1 MSNHGHAPHCSGC
14 SCTPHLAVASHNRQP
29 SPPRSPLERPHRIQM
44 HCRVNKAHATT
55 QHSVRPGSTQRAH
68 GSDSGLT
75 EHGLQ
80 LHGHR
85 FVHPHHR
92 RHVVIAHSL
101 HPQRPQASQESAAT
115 PFFAFLRHQAAARP
129 YQVTT
134 VGAPLQGTNTD
145 PRWRLPAQRLVAAPP
160 VNGGAQNHARAHR
173 PSTHCDLA
181 GGSTQLMSS
190 MPSCRA

>member
-115 PFFAFLRHQAAARP
+115 PFFAFLRHQAIPGDGCR
-129 YQVTT
+129 
-134 VGAPLQGTNTD
+134 
-145 PRWRLPAQRLVAAPP
+145 
-160 VNGGAQNHARAHR
+160 
-173 PSTHCDLA
+173 
-181 GGSTQLMSS
+181 GSTPANQHRSAVATS
-190 MPSCRA
+190 CAAIGCSTTRQRRGTKPRACPPSQHAL